1 MLTPCCT
8 RGMDEWDEDSP
19 RVFAA
24 LRDGGALCVPCLV
37 NKTGITKA
45 RIDRILM
52 SLGKIVH
59 VTHDVVVCDGC
70 QLIREVCRV
79 G

>member
-1 MLTPCCT
+1 M
-8 RGMDEWDEDSP
+8 
-19 RVFAA
+19 
-24 LRDGGALCVPCLV
+24 PCLV

-70 QLIREVCRV
+70 QLIREVCRL

>member
-1 MLTPCCT
+1 ME
-8 RGMDEWDEDSP
+8 EWDEDSP

-24 LRDGGALCVPCLV
+24 LREDEALCIPCLV

-45 RIDRILM
+45 RIERILT

-59 VTHDVVVCDGC
+59 VRQDVAVCDRC
-70 QLIREVCRV
+70 HLMREIFRV
-79 G
+79 P